1 MDYNLWDYNCI
12 KNLLEPVG
20 FSFSRSMGQNF
31 IVDPDICPS
40 MAQMLDA
47 DEKTG
52 VLEIGPGIGVLTR
65 ELCRV
70 AGRVVSVELDE
81 RLYPVLDKTMSGC
94 DNFTLIKGDIMKLNL
109 ASLIGEQFEGMRRI
123 KVCANLP
130 YYITSPVLTM
140 LLESELPIDVI
151 EVMVQQEAADRLTA
165 GVGSR
170 KGGAITVLVNFYGTA
185 QTVMLVPK
193 QSFYPVPGVDSAVIK
208 ITMHDDNPYVPCN
221 KDKFFKLVRAA
232 FAQRRKTVVNSLN
245 ATLGIAKSDVVD
257 ALEQLGIDTAV
268 RAEKLRMEDFVNLTD
283 LLLNDSYVK
292 R

>member
-12 KNLLEPVG
+12 KKLLEPVG
-20 FSFSRSMGQNF
+20 FSFSKSMGQNF
-31 IVDPDICPS
+31 IVDPDICPT
-40 MAQMLDA
+40 MAQVLDA

-65 ELCRV
+65 ELCRI

-109 ASLIGEQFEGMRRI
+109 ASLIREQFEGMHRI

-130 YYITSPVLTM
+130 YYITSPVLM
-140 LLESELPIDVI
+140 LLLESELPIDEI
-151 EVMVQQEAADRLTA
+151 EVMVQQEAAERLTA
-165 GVGSR
+165 SVGSR
-170 KGGAITVLVNFYGTA
+170 RGGAITVLVNFYGTA
-185 QTVMLVPK
+185 QTVMQVPK

-208 ITMHDDNPYVPCN
+208 ITMHDNNPYALCN

-245 ATLGIAKSDVVD
+245 ATLGIAKSDAVN

-283 LLLNDSYVK
+283 LLLKD
-292 R
+292 

>member
-12 KNLLEPVG
+12 KKLLEPVG
-20 FSFSRSMGQNF
+20 FSFSKSMGQNF
-31 IVDPDICPS
+31 IVDPDICPT
-40 MAQMLDA
+40 MAQVLDA

-65 ELCRV
+65 ELCRI

-109 ASLIGEQFEGMRRI
+109 ASLIREQFEGMHRI

-130 YYITSPVLTM
+130 YYITSPVLM
-140 LLESELPIDVI
+140 LLLESELPIDEI
-151 EVMVQQEAADRLTA
+151 EVMVQQEAAERLTA
-165 GVGSR
+165 SVGSR
-170 KGGAITVLVNFYGTA
+170 RGGAITVLVNFYGTA
-185 QTVMLVPK
+185 QTVMQVPK

-208 ITMHDDNPYVPCN
+208 ITMHVNNPYALCN

-245 ATLGIAKSDVVD
+245 ATLGIAKSDAVN

-283 LLLNDSYVK
+283 LLLKD
-292 R
+292 